1 MSKERISGNQVFW
14 MISSMQIGMT
24 ILLTINPSIAVAKQ
38 DAWISILLSSIFSVG
53 LAYVLTR
60 ISIMYPNESLIT
72 YAPKIMGKILGH
84 VIILLYVLYWFTV
97 LAIILRQ
104 YGDFM
109 IGSILQLT
117 PVIVPI
123 IGMLIVAAYVTFEG
137 IEVLARCSEVM
148 GPLILLGIMV
158 PLLLNI
164 PEIQVDNL
172 LPVLVDNSPLV
183 LFKGALPTASFLGDN
198 ILLMMILPFLAH
210 PREGVKGALLGSVVS
225 GIFTLLSALEC
236 IAIFGYSTASRQTYP
251 FLNLVRFVSFGF
263 LQNLDAIV
271 VAIWTIGVFIKVA
284 IYLFAASYGS
294 AQWFGIKRWRIFIF
308 ITIPIVIVLAMLPRN
323 FVDSSI
329 LFPKLVAV
337 PFNLPVIF
345 ILLPLLL
352 WIVGAFRNR
361 KKKGEKQKQPKAPQQ
376 EGI

>member
-1 MSKERISGNQVFW
+1 MSKEKISGNQVFW
-14 MISSMQIGMT
+14 LISTMQIGMT
-24 ILLTINPSIAVAKQ
+24 ILLTINPTIAIAKQ
-38 DAWISILLSSIFSVG
+38 DAWISILLSTLFSTG

-60 ISIMYPNESLIT
+60 ISLMYPGESLIT
-72 YAPKIMGKILGH
+72 YAPKILGKVLGH
-84 VIILLYVLYWFTV
+84 IVILLYVVYWITV

-109 IGSILQLT
+109 IGTILQLT

-123 IGMLIVAAYVTFEG
+123 IGMLIIAAYVSFAG
-137 IEVLARCSEVM
+137 IEVLARCSEVL

-164 PEIQVDNL
+164 SQIQVNNL
-172 LPVLVDNSPLV
+172 LPVLADNSLSVLV
-183 LFKGALPTASFLGDN
+183 QGALPTASFLGDN

-210 PREGVKGALLGSVVS
+210 PRDGMKGAVIGSVVA
-225 GIFTLLSALEC
+225 GLFTMLSAMQC
-236 IAIFGYSTASRQTYP
+236 IAIFSHSTASRQSYP

-271 VAIWTIGVFIKVA
+271 IAIWIMGIFIK
-284 IYLFAASYGS
+284 ISLYLFAASYGS
-294 AQWFGIKRWRIFIF
+294 AQWFGIKRWRIVIF
-308 ITIPIVIVLAMLPRN
+308 IAAPIALVLSMLPRN

-337 PFNLPVIF
+337 PFNLPVLF

-352 WIVGAFRNR
+352 WTVGSIRNR
-361 KKKGEKQKQPKAPQQ
+361 KMKKKGRQQPKAS
-376 EGI
+376 